1 MSSKRAMDL
10 ILGTFALVVVTPAL
24 ATIALGMRLA
34 GDQGPFLH
42 RARRVGE
49 HGRIFTVFKIRTM
62 VEGGVGPRLT
72 SADDPRV
79 TRLGRILRRYRIDE
93 LPQLVNV
100 VRGEMSLVGPRP
112 EDPIFVD
119 LDDPVHR
126 KVFTARPGITGLAQ
140 LEFHDE
146 ARLLSGE
153 DAERRYREEVL
164 PAKLRLDVAY
174 LDRRSTALDLQILG
188 RTLTTILDRRSRP
201 SAS

>member
-1 MSSKRAMDL
+1 MDL

-24 ATIALGMRLA
+24 ATIAVGMRLA
-34 GDQGPFLH
+34 GDRGPFLH

-49 HGRIFTVFKIRTM
+49 HGRIITVFKIRTM
-62 VEGGVGPRLT
+62 VEGGIGPRLT
-72 SADDPRV
+72 SIDDPRV

-119 LDDPVHR
+119 LTDPVHR

-174 LDRRSTALDLQILG
+174 LDRRSTALDLQILA
-188 RTLTTILDRRSRP
+188 RTLTTVLDRRSGP
-201 SAS
+201 SAP

>member
-1 MSSKRAMDL
+1 MDL
-10 ILGTFALVVVTPAL
+10 ILGIFVFVVVTPVL
-24 ATIALGMRLA
+24 ATIAVGMRLT
-34 GDQGPFLH
+34 GDHGPFLH

-49 HGRIFTVFKIRTM
+49 DGRIITVFKIRTM

-72 SADDPRV
+72 STHDPRV

-100 VRGEMSLVGPRP
+100 VLGEMSLVGPRP

-119 LDDPVHR
+119 LTDPIHR

-140 LEFHDE
+140 LAFHDE

-153 DAERRYREEVL
+153 DWERRYREEVL
-164 PAKLRLDVAY
+164 PAKLQLDVEY
-174 LDRRSTALDLQILG
+174 LDRRSTVLDLQILV
-188 RTLTTILDRRSRP
+188 RTLTTILDRRSGP